1 MKIVN
6 VSAAIIIKGN
16 RVFVTERSYG
26 EFKDMW
32 EFPGGKIEDGE
43 SPEDTVVRE
52 IKEELN
58 TEIKVESFIGKVE
71 HDYDTFHLS
80 MNCFLCSIVSGK
92 LELLEH
98 EDSSWVGVEK
108 LDSVNFLPADRK
120 ILPKIKELLVVSEK

>member
-6 VSAAIIIKGN
+6 VSAAIIIKN
-16 RVFVTERSYG
+16 NHVFITERSYG

-32 EFPGGKIEDGE
+32 EFPGGKIENEE
-43 SPEDTVVRE
+43 SPENAVIRE

-58 TEIKVESFIGKVE
+58 TEIRVERFIGKVE

-98 EDSSWVGVEK
+98 EDSSWVRIEK
-108 LDSVNFLPADRK
+108 LDSVDFLPADRK
-120 ILPKIKELLVVSEK
+120 ILPKIKELLVENKK